1 MLGEYLVY
9 LGKDLHYQANTLR
22 RHVASLKSLFGF
34 LTEAGYIAANP
45 AANLV
50 RPRIPR
56 RQPRYLT
63 REEVERL
70 FQSVPGEGSFTA
82 RRDQTILMTM
92 YYAGARVEEVVNIN
106 CRRERR
112 RFLCLRKGRAKPRR
126 VPPELGEQIKT
137 YLEREG
143 SRLGQYL
150 FGNRNK
156 ERLTTEYVR
165 QITRAYGEKAGI
177 KTRVTPHML
186 RHSFA
191 THLYR
196 KGADILNLRRL
207 LGHEKVQTTAVYVHS
222 DIKHL
227 QAAVARLPA
236 PRRLL
241 QQLGEG
247 DLLEGSTAG

>member
-1 MLGEYLVY
+1 M
-9 LGKDLHYQANTLR
+9 
-22 RHVASLKSLFGF
+22 ASLKSLFGF

-92 YYAGARVEEVVNIN
+92 YYAGARVEEVVNIRIADVN
-106 CRRERR
+106 FAEG
-112 RFLCLRKGRAKPRR
+112 FLCLRKARAESRGGAPAPGTGRADKD
-126 VPPELGEQIKT
+126 LSGE
-137 YLEREG
+137 EG

-196 KGADILNLRRL
+196 KGR
-207 LGHEKVQTTAVYVHS
+207 TS
-222 DIKHL
+222 
-227 QAAVARLPA
+227 
-236 PRRLL
+236 
-241 QQLGEG
+241 
-247 DLLEGSTAG
+247 